1 MYALKFTL
9 KTYLIDTAINDA
21 IADYKFVNERKM
33 KMEEEKRNYELQL
46 REWEENQNQG
56 DMPEKPQFEEIKEKP
71 KTFHTKHFA
80 VVLDTLGQDRMFTK
94 KQRTYVQ
101 NIVKKLKNNTEELEK
116 RQLDDIV
123 HLVVEQDI
131 NMSKEFE
138 ND

>member
-1 MYALKFTL
+1 M
-9 KTYLIDTAINDA
+9 
-21 IADYKFVNERKM
+21 
-33 KMEEEKRNYELQL
+33 

-71 KTFHTKHFA
+71 KTFSTKHFA

-94 KQRTYVQ
+94 KQRIYVQ